1 MRTAAWIFRPFRAIG
16 PYLAIELF
24 LPGGSIVALLL
35 WTYRRRLAAAP
46 NRDASRMTEGVVEGA
61 GLLNRVL
68 LAAKSACKQALLRV
82 SLPSVCAK
90 PQGVR

>member
-1 MRTAAWIFRPFRAIG
+1 MRTAAWIFHKLRATG

-46 NRDASRMTEGVVEGA
+46 NRNAPRVTEGFIDGA
-61 GLLNRVL
+61 GLLNRSL
-68 LAAKSACKQALLRV
+68 LAAKSACKQALLRA
-82 SLPSVCAK
+82 SLPSVCTK